1 MLDIGG
7 NGSLKHVR
15 TIIDPNAEGT
25 KTLGS
30 IHNLPRG
37 WSMMILRG
45 GGSLFFPTMIQGVLW
60 KISNENYIEHRGGAN
75 HSFLKKKRK

>member
-45 GGSLFFPTMIQGVLW
+45 GVTLFPYYD
-60 KISNENYIEHRGGAN
+60 SGGAVEN
-75 HSFLKKKRK
+75 FERKLH